1 MISISTLKKAVQS
14 KRVLIDSNIIIYLTD
29 SVQPYVSLAQTL
41 FRMIEAGEAE
51 AVLSILSMGEVVQ
64 GPLKK
69 GNSRLAKKVR
79 DYLLNFPNMRC
90 QEITFDVLESIGKD
104 RRIIWK
110 KLRTLDSL
118 IICSG
123 LVCDIQLIVSNDK
136 HFKASLPEDFLLS
149 FD

>member
-1 MISISTLKKAVQS
+1 
-14 KRVLIDSNIIIYLTD
+14 
-29 SVQPYVSLAQTL
+29 
-41 FRMIEAGEAE
+41 
-51 AVLSILSMGEVVQ
+51 
-64 GPLKK
+64 
-69 GNSRLAKKVR
+69 
-79 DYLLNFPNMRC
+79 MRC